1 MNITKLEDIFNLAL
15 QSRIFLNREFLL
27 PDYVPEELP
36 HRDKQIM
43 KLGSILAP
51 ALANSRPQN
60 VFIYGLTG
68 TGKTAV
74 TRYVLRKMLE
84 RDDKKVAFSYIN
96 CRMNNTNYRVLV
108 DLIKSL
114 GKQVPFTGLSTAE
127 VLNRFT
133 EYLDRKNRI
142 MIVVLDE
149 VDYLVKKS
157 GDNILYHLTRL
168 NSILKKSKLSII
180 GITNDLNFISYLD
193 SRVKSSLCERELI
206 FPPYTTQ
213 ELEDILIRRAEKAL
227 RKEAIG
233 NGVIS
238 LCAAIAAKQN
248 GDCRLALDL
257 LLKSAEIAEEEG
269 LSKITEDIVRRAQR
283 EIERDLVIDLVK
295 SMPFHLKMIL
305 FSIYLLKERGD
316 KRITTGDVYDFYKKL
331 GNKLGIDIVTH
342 RRVSD
347 IISEL
352 DTLGIVNSK
361 IVSLGRYGRTKI
373 INLSASKK
381 SIIMGLREDNY
392 FTTII
397 DEILKTNYR

>member
-1 MNITKLEDIFNLAL
+1 MSKIKLDDIFDSILH
-15 QSRIFLNREFLL
+15 SRIFLNREYLM
-27 PDYVPEELP
+27 PDYVPDELP
-36 HRDKQIM
+36 HRDKQII

-84 RDDKKVAFSYIN
+84 KDNRKIIFSYIN
-96 CRMNNTNYRVLV
+96 CRMVDTNYRVLA
-108 DLIKSL
+108 DLVKSL
-114 GKQVPFTGLSTAE
+114 GKHVPFTGLSTAE

-133 EYLDRKNRI
+133 EYLDRKSKI

-149 VDYLVKKS
+149 IDYLVKKS

-168 NSILKKSKLSII
+168 NSILKNSKLSLI

-193 SRVKSSLCERELI
+193 SRVKSSLCEKELV

-213 ELEDILIRRAEKAL
+213 ELEDILMQRAEKAL
-227 RKEAIG
+227 RKDAIG
-233 NGVIS
+233 DGVIS

-269 LSKITEDIVRRAQR
+269 LSKITEDIVRRAQK
-283 EIERDLVIDLVK
+283 EIERDLVIDLVR
-295 SMPFHLKMIL
+295 SMPFHLKMVL
-305 FSIYLLKERGD
+305 LSIYFLKKQGNR
-316 KRITTGDVYDFYKKL
+316 RITTGEVYDFYKKL
-331 GNKLGIDIVTH
+331 GGRLGIDIVTH

-352 DTLGIVNSK
+352 DTLGIINSK

-373 INLSASKK
+373 INFSASEK
-381 SIIMGLREDNY
+381 
-392 FTTII
+392 
-397 DEILKTNYR
+397 